1 MVNFLET
8 ELVVERSL
16 ACGSR
21 VREANLALEFR
32 RSVEVIVEA
41 TCGLVGPPL
50 APSSDQNPNPSL
62 HAWLSVLHTTQ
73 GSYRCGYLPPSPF
86 KEVEQKWSCCQ
97 PEEHWRA
104 RQ

>member
-41 TCGLVGPPL
+41 TCGLVGQLL
-50 APSSDQNPNPSL
+50 APSSDQSPSPL
-62 HAWLSVLHTTQ
+62 LQAWLSMLHTTSGTYQ
-73 GSYRCGYLPPSPF
+73 CRLPLS
-86 KEVEQKWSCCQ
+86 
-97 PEEHWRA
+97 R
-104 RQ
+104 R